1 MIGERAEGN
10 WGADCLGKFFELL
23 LVMAWSYNPCFYL
36 SVLLPAHRR
45 RSKRLPAKQA
55 GPSGGNCCC
64 FLESRSCVTSPTLRC
79 NEGTLCIDEVMQLA
93 AVFTFIHSHY
103 LIIAVFLYSSWMLPS
118 IRIWLPCQVCPL
130 EVWCGCCNT
139 L

>member
-1 MIGERAEGN
+1 VIGERAEGN

-93 AVFTFIHSHY
+93 AYVLFSFIHY
-103 LIIAVFLYSSWMLPS
+103 QYPIIPLKELLLMSASGIVFDF
-118 IRIWLPCQVCPL
+118 
-130 EVWCGCCNT
+130 
-139 L
+139 